1 MASMSYNSI
10 LLATTIRRTELTR
23 GILFSLARPTTQAI
37 EGRTTELTTCSS
49 NWINQTLLS
58 LKDTFNTIS
67 ASISDY
73 HLSWSNNSRTV
84 SSIIDPN
91 SFYGLGGLL
100 KAVPKKKVSHSRKRM
115 RSAHKGIQPTTGKSH
130 VISLSLSIESKSE
143 TLSPSFFILF
153 AFFQ

>member
-115 RSAHKGIQPTTGKSH
+115 RSAHKGIQPTTGLGICPVAVNQASTF
-130 VISLSLSIESKSE
+130 LML
-143 TLSPSFFILF
+143 TLLCR
-153 AFFQ
+153 